1 MSTHWSRGDE
11 LPSSSVK
18 SPREGWSAGS
28 PLRDIRVHVPLRNEA
43 VEEVASRH
51 AITTTPVDFNE
62 ARVVATVST
71 IRNDD
76 LQSEQNR
83 CQGQVEL
90 RCVPNRGC
98 IGESIPESGSFSH
111 LEVNAESLHRLHGD
125 LSSAATIALTT
136 SAYADDMRPREEDIG
151 QIPQGVVSQ
160 NRRLFGGN
168 SSIQSTTP
176 LGSSASSPCTVPRSA
191 FELLLESKRRASREA
206 DDELKNKV
214 QRTSSVARETLF
226 GSSSG
231 LPHAIPSSCV
241 LLRHSQ
247 EVLSKRRRDE
257 QQNRFDEVP
266 VTRTSSFNIGRTDA
280 PRRESLETEMC
291 DREKVE
297 TKRDGRTVVRMDG
310 REYEKQKIP
319 PETTSRSIQL
329 LNQSISSA
337 IITNRD
343 VMVKRATNYEVSTV
357 ENNTTGTIE
366 KWEYSP
372 RIHQMCAVAVSLI
385 ATGGFTNREQKA
397 KKTRSCFF

>member
-1 MSTHWSRGDE
+1 
-11 LPSSSVK
+11 
-18 SPREGWSAGS
+18 
-28 PLRDIRVHVPLRNEA
+28 
-43 VEEVASRH
+43 
-51 AITTTPVDFNE
+51 
-62 ARVVATVST
+62 
-71 IRNDD
+71 
-76 LQSEQNR
+76 
-83 CQGQVEL
+83 
-90 RCVPNRGC
+90 
-98 IGESIPESGSFSH
+98 

-231 LPHAIPSSCV
+231 
-241 LLRHSQ
+241 
-247 EVLSKRRRDE
+247 
-257 QQNRFDEVP
+257 FDEVP

-310 REYEKQKIP
+310 REYEKQKMY
-319 PETTSRSIQL
+319 SI
-329 LNQSISSA
+329 
-337 IITNRD
+337 
-343 VMVKRATNYEVSTV
+343 
-357 ENNTTGTIE
+357 
-366 KWEYSP
+366 
-372 RIHQMCAVAVSLI
+372 C
-385 ATGGFTNREQKA
+385 
-397 KKTRSCFF
+397 